1 MVNNKTIDLEEEF
14 KRLIVQGVQNGL
26 DRYRE
31 YKIENK
37 TITNL
42 GSIGTKWDKINTECS
57 YALPK
62 NKFDVVAC
70 KRGVWELILI
80 YDKETKN
87 LFTLMKEQRFETL
100 LKSISV
106 NKVHYLEAL
115 TMCNINDT
123 EEYIEQTTF
132 FNELTEDKKEKIEK
146 TLEVMLKK
154 IDGEIEKHVLIRFN
168 DREFELSSITASIIT
183 PYLTIIMQEN
193 WSEYIQPKYDIV
205 INNTNELEAEDED
218 ISLTLKSDTSGKFED
233 VKVKINKK
241 KRNNTI

>member
-1 MVNNKTIDLEEEF
+1 MVNNKAINLEEEF
-14 KRLIVQGVQNGL
+14 KRLIVQGIQNGL
-26 DRYRE
+26 DQYRE

-80 YDKETKN
+80 YDKETNN

-100 LKSISV
+100 LKSINV

-132 FNELTEDKKEKIEK
+132 FNELTDNKKEKIEK

-154 IDGEIEKHVLIRFN
+154 IDGKIKKNILVRFN
-168 DREFELSSITASIIT
+168 DREFELSSITASIMT
-183 PYLTIIMQEN
+183 PYLTIITQEN
-193 WSEYIQPKYDIV
+193 WAEYIQPKYDIV
-205 INNTNELEAEDED
+205 IKYTNELDVEDED
-218 ISLTLKSDTSGKFED
+218 ISLTLKSDNSDKIED
-233 VKVKINKK
+233 IKVKINKE

>member
-1 MVNNKTIDLEEEF
+1 M
-14 KRLIVQGVQNGL
+14 
-26 DRYRE
+26 
-31 YKIENK
+31 
-37 TITNL
+37 

-57 YALPK
+57 YVLPK

-154 IDGEIEKHVLIRFN
+154 IDGEIEKYVLIRFN
-168 DREFELSSITASIIT
+168 DREFELASITASIIT